1 MARRICLSAE
11 SKWVALVR
19 RPSTSR
25 SFCMCRATKIYLSY
39 FFTLNTADLIL
50 GFLCGLLPG
59 HTGHGIGY
67 YEAKSAAAE
76 GKGPGTYIG
85 RVSLCFLTV
94 CC

>member
-1 MARRICLSAE
+1 
-11 SKWVALVR
+11 
-19 RPSTSR
+19 
-25 SFCMCRATKIYLSY
+25 MCRATKIYLSY